1 MATSLTINRQDI
13 DRSQELQDR
22 ILQLWE
28 CPVEFGS
35 MWHRGVLQTDGTRRK
50 QYSQLHR
57 DIAAHALSSNR
68 TSTVVSRN
76 HGKTTI
82 FMDIALWSKWRHMD
96 KRIMYM
102 SASTQLAC
110 EILGELKAITE
121 GEIELL
127 PGLMVPFRECF
138 PELVP
143 VKAAAGSPP
152 ASFNL
157 AGRTGTGREP
167 CFFPSSIGSNKA
179 GKHPTD
185 IFVDDPS
192 NEKNSTTPVQREKVI
207 HAMKQLEPIL
217 RDPQDGAIR
226 HIGTPWA
233 FEDVVAWLGRNPE
246 YSQLRFG
253 CWDGVNQGHG
263 LLDGKGP
270 GPEGAYPL
278 CPSYMTA
285 PELLEAE
292 SLIDDYEFWAQQYL
306 CKPVA
311 AANALFTDAM
321 FQVAEQKVSSI
332 DQLPEGKRV
341 LLWDPTSRAD
351 AKSGDWNGIVVVHV
365 STAGHILNA
374 CASNPALK
382 IPGLA
387 DVPRDTNYFFPI
399 EAHEIKGPPGECMDL
414 VEDIHQRLRLNA
426 IWVEDTGSAG
436 ALIPWF
442 HQKHWTREDKVAIVP
457 AKIGTKSNKAQ
468 RLQGI
473 QLGFKEGR
481 IRVLRD
487 FPGRDI
493 LLKRLAEFPKSESD
507 DIPDALALLTNH
519 IMRRGAIPGI
529 SLEKSDAP
537 YYNAAAD
544 PSSVAYRQPR
554 TNSSSW

>member
-1 MATSLTINRQDI
+1 MLNRYDI
-13 DRSQELQDR
+13 ERSGELQDR

-28 CPVEFGS
+28 SPVDFGS
-35 MWHRGVLQTDGTRRK
+35 LWHRGVLQTDGTRRK
-50 QYSQLHR
+50 QYSKLHR
-57 DIAAHALSSNR
+57 DIADHALSSNR

-82 FMDIALWSKWRHMD
+82 FMDIALWSKWRHLD

-110 EILGELKAITE
+110 EILGELRAVTE

-207 HAMKQLEPIL
+207 HSIKQLEPIL

-253 CWDGVNQGHG
+253 CWDGVDQGHG
-263 LLDGKGP
+263 GRDKLGP

-278 CPSYMTA
+278 CPSYMNA
-285 PELLEAE
+285 PELIEAE
-292 SLIDDYEFWAQQYL
+292 SLIDDHEFWAQQYL
-306 CKPVA
+306 CKPV
-311 AANALFTDAM
+311 
-321 FQVAEQKVSSI
+321 
-332 DQLPEGKRV
+332 
-341 LLWDPTSRAD
+341 
-351 AKSGDWNGIVVVHV
+351 GDWNGIVVVHV
-365 STAGHILNA
+365 TTAEALRLA
-374 CASNPALK
+374 CKRNPGLR
-382 IPGLA
+382 IDGLA
-387 DVPRDTNYFFPI
+387 DAPKDTNYFFPI
-399 EAHEIKGPPGECMDL
+399 EAHEVKGPPGDCMDL
-414 VEDIHQRLRLNA
+414 IEDIHGRLRLSA
-426 IWVEDTGSAG
+426 VWVEDTGSAG

-442 HQKHWTREDKVAIVP
+442 HEKHWTRRDRVNIVP
-457 AKIGTKSNKAQ
+457 IKIGTKSNKAQ

-493 LLKRLAEFPKSESD
+493 LLKRLVEFPKSESD

-529 SLEKSDAP
+529 SLEEPPKVC
-537 YYNAAAD
+537 YD
-544 PSSVAYRQPR
+544 PTSVHWTPPR
-554 TNSSSW
+554 SRKNKARKW

>member
-1 MATSLTINRQDI
+1 MTINRNDL

-22 ILQLWE
+22 IIQLWE

-35 MWHRGVLQTDGTRRK
+35 LWHRGVLQTDGTRRK
-50 QYSQLHR
+50 RYGALHK

-68 TSTVVSRN
+68 TSTIVSRN

-110 EILGELKAITE
+110 EILGELRAVTE

-143 VKAAAGSPP
+143 VKAPAGSPP
-152 ASFNL
+152 ASFNV

-185 IFVDDPS
+185 IFVDDPA
-192 NEKNSTTPVQREKVI
+192 NEKNSTTPTQREKVI

-233 FEDVVAWLGRNPE
+233 FQDVTAWLGRNSE
-246 YSQLRFG
+246 YTQFRFG
-253 CWDGVNQGHG
+253 AWNGVNPDTGSA
-263 LLDGKGP
+263 DGCGP
-270 GPEGAYPL
+270 GEDGAWPL
-278 CPSYMTA
+278 CPDYMNA
-285 PELLEAE
+285 GELLEAE
-292 SLIDDYEFWAQQYL
+292 SLIDDHEFWAQQYL
-306 CKPVA
+306 CQPVA
-311 AANALFTDAM
+311 AANALFTDSM
-321 FQVAEQKVSSI
+321 FQVAEQKVSDI
-332 DQLPEGKRV
+332 GQLPEGKRV

-351 AKSGDWNGIVVVHV
+351 ARTGDWNGIVVVHIT
-365 STAGHILNA
+365 TAGHLIAA
-374 CASNPALK
+374 CKDNPAFAV
-382 IPGLA
+382 PGIA
-387 DVPRDTNYFFPI
+387 EVPHDTNYFFPI
-399 EAHEIKGPPGECMDL
+399 EAHEIKGPPGECMEL
-414 VEDIHQRLRLNA
+414 VEDIHQRLRLSA

-436 ALIPWF
+436 ALVPWF
-442 HQKHWTREDKVAIVP
+442 HQKHWTRKDKVAIVP
-457 AKIGTKSNKAQ
+457 VKIGTKSNKAQ

-487 FPGRDI
+487 FPGRDN

-507 DIPDALALLTNH
+507 DIPDALALLTTH
-519 IMRRGAIPGI
+519 IMRRGKIPGI
-529 SLEKSDAP
+529 SLEKSEEI

-544 PSSVAYRQPR
+544 PSSLKYRPPSTQ
-554 TNSSSW
+554 SSSW